1 MADDPYHEVKAEVQ
15 TSLQTAST
23 LRASYLR
30 IASTATGDSEELRW
44 AGSELKATL
53 AALDADLED
62 LEESVRIVEGSGGR
76 SFGIDDNEVVQ
87 RRQFC
92 RFVRAEIESMRADLS
107 PEKASSS
114 RQPPRPVE
122 TPSPGEEDDQSEW
135 ERQEQAILMRQQDST
150 LSTIAGTLGTLVEQA
165 GLMGREIGE
174 HNEMLSDLEA
184 NVDRTSNKLGGAM
197 KTMQKFIRD
206 TEETKSGWC
215 IGILIVVLLCL
226 LIAVVL
232 V

>member
-1 MADDPYHEVKAEVQ
+1 MAEDPYHEVKAEIQ
-15 TSLQTAST
+15 TSLQTAAT

-76 SFGIDDNEVVQ
+76 SFGIGGNEVIQ

-92 RFVRAEIESMRADLS
+92 RFVRTEIESMRADLS
-107 PEKASSS
+107 PGKASTS
-114 RQPPRPVE
+114 RSQPSRPAEV
-122 TPSPGEEDDQSEW
+122 PSPEEEDDQSEW
-135 ERQEQAILMRQQDST
+135 ERQEQATMLRQQDST

-197 KTMQKFIRD
+197 KKMQQFIRD
-206 TEETKSGWC
+206 TEGVKVPE
-215 IGILIVVLLCL
+215 CL
-226 LIAVVL
+226 SRCVN
-232 V
+232 

>member
-1 MADDPYHEVKAEVQ
+1 MAEDPYHEVKAEIQ
-15 TSLQTAST
+15 TSLQTAAT

-76 SFGIDDNEVVQ
+76 SFGIGGNEVIQ

-92 RFVRAEIESMRADLS
+92 RFVRTEI
-107 PEKASSS
+107 EKASTS
-114 RQPPRPVE
+114 RSQPSRPAEV
-122 TPSPGEEDDQSEW
+122 PSPEEEDDQSEW
-135 ERQEQAILMRQQDST
+135 ERQEQATMLRQQDST

-197 KTMQKFIRD
+197 KKMQQFIRD
-206 TEETKSGWC
+206 TEGVKVPE
-215 IGILIVVLLCL
+215 CL
-226 LIAVVL
+226 SRCVN
-232 V
+232 